1 MDRKELLEAVGSA
14 NKLYELLNDEFE
26 ALKQQNLD
34 LFEKIQKEKIE
45 IIHRLSTFSPQ
56 KDIPNVPDN
65 QVAHPADAEWD
76 ELMELMT
83 ACKELHLRNEILI
96 NRKLDATKGAL
107 QALHLEEPT
116 SSVEVYDRLGKISRG
131 GKRSGY
137 EEV

>member
-14 NKLYELLNDEFE
+14 NRLYQLLNDEFE

-34 LFEKIQKEKIE
+34 LFERIQKEKVE
-45 IIHRLSTFSPQ
+45 IIHRLSTFSP
-56 KDIPNVPDN
+56 KKDN
-65 QVAHPADAEWD
+65 QNFSDNQIAHPADAEWD

-96 NRKLDATKGAL
+96 NRKLDATNGAL

-131 GKRSGY
+131 GKKSGY

>member
-1 MDRKELLEAVGSA
+1 MDHKELLEAVVSA
-14 NKLYELLNDEFE
+14 TKLHQLLNDEFE
-26 ALKQQNLD
+26 ALKLQNLD
-34 LFEKIQKEKIE
+34 LFEKIQKQKVE
-45 IIHRLSTFSPQ
+45 IIHGLSTFSPK
-56 KDIPNVPDN
+56 KDASRVPET
-65 QVAHPADAEWD
+65 QIAHPADAEWD
-76 ELMELMT
+76 ELMDLMA

-131 GKRSGY
+131 RKKSGY

>member
-1 MDRKELLEAVGSA
+1 MDREELLEAVGSA
-14 NKLYELLNDEFE
+14 NNLYQLLNDEFE

-34 LFEKIQKEKIE
+34 LFEKIQKEKVE
-45 IIHRLSTFSPQ
+45 IIHRLSTFSP
-56 KDIPNVPDN
+56 KKDN
-65 QVAHPADAEWD
+65 QNVSDNQIAHPADAKWD
-76 ELMELMT
+76 ELMELMR

-116 SSVEVYDRLGKISRG
+116 SSVEVYVRLGKISRG
-131 GKRSGY
+131 GKKSGY

>member
-14 NKLYELLNDEFE
+14 NRLYQLLNDEFE

-34 LFEKIQKEKIE
+34 LFERIQKEKVE
-45 IIHRLSTFSPQ
+45 IIHRLSTFSP
-56 KDIPNVPDN
+56 KKDN
-65 QVAHPADAEWD
+65 QNFSDNQIAHPADAEWD
-76 ELMELMT
+76 ELMELMK

-131 GKRSGY
+131 GKKSGY

>member
-14 NKLYELLNDEFE
+14 NKLYQLLNDEFE

-34 LFEKIQKEKIE
+34 LFEKIQKEKVE
-45 IIHRLSTFSPQ
+45 IIHRLSTFSP
-56 KDIPNVPDN
+56 KKDN
-65 QVAHPADAEWD
+65 QNVSDNQTAHPADAEWD
-76 ELMELMT
+76 ELMELMR

-131 GKRSGY
+131 GKKSGY

>member
-14 NKLYELLNDEFE
+14 NRLYQLLNDEFE

-34 LFEKIQKEKIE
+34 LFERIQKEKVE
-45 IIHRLSTFSPQ
+45 IIHRLSTFSPK
-56 KDIPNVPDN
+56 KDTQNFSDN
-65 QVAHPADAEWD
+65 QIAHPADAEWD
-76 ELMELMT
+76 ELMELMK

-131 GKRSGY
+131 GKKSGY